1 MVIPSSIRKLG
12 ENVMDVGRERALK
25 NRQVRP
31 DTIGGF
37 KYALRVGHL
46 YL

>member
-1 MVIPSSIRKLG
+1 MVIPSSIKKLG
-12 ENVMDVGRERALK
+12 KKVMDVGREKALK
-25 NRQVRP
+25 NRQVRS
-31 DTIGGF
+31 DTIGRF